1 MTKQKIQQEIETI
14 LLRMGIAPKAITKQA
29 SYTKDLGLDSLDF
42 AELMME
48 FECHLGLRI
57 NCEAM
62 EELKTINDTIEYLS
76 QLKIRATK

>member
-14 LLRMGIAPKAITKQA
+14 LLRMGIAPKAITK
-29 SYTKDLGLDSLDF
+29 LDF

-48 FECHLGLRI
+48 FECHLGLSI

-62 EELKTINDTIEYLS
+62 EELKTINDTIEYLR
-76 QLKIRATK
+76 QLKIPATINK